1 MAKKYSRAGIYGDR
15 KKRNKKPNLTSSRNP
30 GTRVEDFTRPY
41 FTTFGVQSS
50 RSGSDKKN
58 LGH

>member
-1 MAKKYSRAGIYGDR
+1 MAKKLSRAGIYS
-15 KKRNKKPNLTSSRNP
+15 KKRKRKPGLTTSRNP

-41 FTTFGVQSS
+41 FNTFGVRSS
-50 RSGSDKKN
+50 QSGSDKKN